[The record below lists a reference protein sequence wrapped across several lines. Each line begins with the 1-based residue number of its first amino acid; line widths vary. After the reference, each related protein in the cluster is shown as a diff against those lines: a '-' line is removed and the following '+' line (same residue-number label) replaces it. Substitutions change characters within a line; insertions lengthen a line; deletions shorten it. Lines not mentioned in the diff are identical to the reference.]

1 MLAAAFRPVALR
13 AGPRDRKSAG
23 ELRTPAAFEPS
34 RCCCGG
40 GRIVDVQSGTPDQVG
55 HVETREAVAM
65 AIPKLATDRIKAG
78 LKTFKRVLDDVR
90 TPNRCEQDGLH
101 ELLRW

>member
-1 MLAAAFRPVALR
+1 
-13 AGPRDRKSAG
+13 
-23 ELRTPAAFEPS
+23 
-34 RCCCGG
+34 
-40 GRIVDVQSGTPDQVG
+40 
-55 HVETREAVAM
+55 M